1 MVKYVSQPQLFG
13 KMLKLAVEFQDGIV
27 ANVDKSYRVVW
38 STIRYKKQVEVNSHL
53 KRANYW
59 KVFGIK
65 IVNVKVY
72 SLDKD
77 LDDVETRVSAWFI
90 LRKKK

>member
-27 ANVDKSYRVVW
+27 GNVDKSYRVVW
-38 STIRYKKQVEVNSHL
+38 STVRYKKQVETDKYMKYLRH
-53 KRANYW
+53 W
-59 KVFGIK
+59 KIFGIK
-65 IVNVKVY
+65 IVTVKVHT
-72 SLDKD
+72 LDKNFKKD
-77 LDDVETRVSAWFI
+77 ILVSSWFI

>member
-1 MVKYVSQPQLFG
+1 MVKYISQPQLFG
-13 KMLKLAVEFQDGIV
+13 QMLKLAVEFQDGV
-27 ANVDKSYRVVW
+27 ATNVDKSYRVVW
-38 STIRYKKQVEVNSHL
+38 STIRYKKQVEANSHL
-53 KRANYW
+53 KYTNYW

-65 IVNVKVY
+65 IVNVRVY

-77 LDDVETRVSAWFI
+77 LDDVDTKVSAWFI

>member
-13 KMLKLAVEFQDGIV
+13 KMLKLAVEFQDGI
-27 ANVDKSYRVVW
+27 NTKIDKSYRVVW
-38 STIRYKKQVEVNSHL
+38 STVRYKKQVEADKHIIKHL
-53 KRANYW
+53 RHW

-65 IVNVKVY
+65 IVYVNVNTIDEKFK
-72 SLDKD
+72 KD
-77 LDDVETRVSAWFI
+77 IMVSAWFI

>member
-27 ANVDKSYRVVW
+27 GNVDKSYRVVW
-38 STIRYKKQVEVNSHL
+38 STVRYKKQVETDKYMKYLRH
-53 KRANYW
+53 W
-59 KVFGIK
+59 KIFGIK
-65 IVNVKVY
+65 IVTVKVHT
-72 SLDKD
+72 LDKNFNK
-77 LDDVETRVSAWFI
+77 DVLVSSWFI

>member
-13 KMLKLAVEFQDGIV
+13 KMLKLAVEFQDGVV

-38 STIRYKKQVEVNSHL
+38 STIRYKKQVDANSHL
-53 KRANYW
+53 QSINHW

-65 IVNVKVY
+65 FVNVRVY

-77 LDDVETRVSAWFI
+77 LDDVDDKVSAWFI

>member
-13 KMLKLAVEFQDGIV
+13 KMLKLAVEFQDGFSTKI
-27 ANVDKSYRVVW
+27 DKAYRVVW
-38 STIRYKKQVEVNSHL
+38 STVRYKKQVEADKYMTYLRH
-53 KRANYW
+53 W

-65 IVNVKVY
+65 IVYVNVHTFGKNFKR
-72 SLDKD
+72 D
-77 LDDVETRVSAWFI
+77 TMVSSWFI

>member
-27 ANVDKSYRVVW
+27 GNVDKSYRVVW
-38 STIRYKKQVEVNSHL
+38 STVRYKKQVETDKYMKYLRH
-53 KRANYW
+53 W
-59 KVFGIK
+59 KIFGIK
-65 IVNVKVY
+65 IVTVKVHT
-72 SLDKD
+72 LDKNFKK
-77 LDDVETRVSAWFI
+77 DVLVSSWFI

>member
-27 ANVDKSYRVVW
+27 GNVDKSYRVVW
-38 STIRYKKQVEVNSHL
+38 STVRYKKQVETDKCMKYLRH
-53 KRANYW
+53 W
-59 KVFGIK
+59 KIFGIK
-65 IVNVKVY
+65 IVTVKVHT
-72 SLDKD
+72 LDKNFKK
-77 LDDVETRVSAWFI
+77 DVLVSSWFI